1 MDKLNQFEDLLFSG
15 TDELS
20 LIVML
25 FNFIG
30 AMLVSLLVRAF
41 YTLFLSLTGKVHIGL
56 LFQY

>member
-20 LIVML
+20 LIVTL

-30 AMLVSLLVRAF
+30 AILVSFLVRAF
-41 YTLFLSLTGKVHIGL
+41 FI
-56 LFQY
+56 FAIPIR